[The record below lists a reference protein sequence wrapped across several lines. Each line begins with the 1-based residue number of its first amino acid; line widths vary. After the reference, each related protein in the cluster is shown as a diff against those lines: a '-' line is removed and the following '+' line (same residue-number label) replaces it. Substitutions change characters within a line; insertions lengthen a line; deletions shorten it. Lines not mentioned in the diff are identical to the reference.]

1 MAGKRKTVV
10 KKEQES
16 GPLTAFYADV
26 IKSVIELKDAT
37 SGEVISG
44 PFMKLPSKKMY
55 PDYYQLIKDP
65 ISIYEIRYA
74 TIVKKRTAAVRDS
87 RDGNGVSL
95 DEFVEMWEKMYAN
108 ASTYNDPQS
117 LIVNDAK
124 TILDYV
130 KERVEKFRPT
140 YKENASTIS
149 TSKAVEEEQDNND
162 DYQDD
167 NGDADDYE
175 EEKQPPAKKRKVT
188 SRKRVQSEDEEN
200 DYDDEDDDN
209 EESFNDDGEDDE
221 RDDNDG
227 TDSKRL
233 IKADRTDIQVNNDLF
248 ENPTADHTSDL
259 LKIYRH
265 LLSFKISHH
274 KNSVPLSRSFMDL
287 PDKGSPETGNY
298 YSIVTRPMSFNMIGQ
313 NLEQN
318 VYADGA
324 EGYRRFVNDV
334 NQIFDNAFDVWSDGL
349 YLKAA
354 KGLSKA
360 FEKRIEKFES
370 QLLEKKRSKL
380 RGRAKAKSKSRT
392 LPDEEDEEFF
402 DDADNG
408 KGQLTF
414 ASFEPE
420 SKLDLQLPPHEP
432 PTFIRKHDV
441 EKAEKVEEIDDITAF
456 IKKFVICTSSN
467 LSGYINTLQN
477 SDKATPL
484 LQNNISTLYESII
497 LEPAGNST
505 IGGSTYSLQ
514 LPGSVVAGNEIGC
527 TVFLDKQVFDQQFK
541 SELRVNGE
549 IITGAEQKKS
559 SVTDDC
565 FCSNSYAIRVGYGL
579 NFFEFT
585 LKVPFPLNG
594 EPVSEENPKEFIEN
608 VKVWLNVTR

>member
-1 MAGKRKTVV
+1 MAGRKKTAV
-10 KKEQES
+10 KKEHEA
-16 GPLTAFYADV
+16 GPLTTFYTEV
-26 IKSVIELKDAT
+26 IKNVIELKDAT

-44 PFMKLPSKKMY
+44 PFMKLPSKKIY

-65 ISIYEIRYA
+65 ISITEIRYA
-74 TIVKKRTAAVRDS
+74 TIVKKRTTGVRDA
-87 RDGNGVSL
+87 RDGNGVTL
-95 DEFVEMWEKMYAN
+95 DEFVNMWEKMYLN

-124 TILDYV
+124 TILDFV
-130 KERVEKFRPT
+130 KDRVEKFKFT
-140 YKENASTIS
+140 YNES
-149 TSKAVEEEQDNND
+149 TSTRSALKATEEVIAEDN
-162 DYQDD
+162 
-167 NGDADDYE
+167 DDYE
-175 EEKQPPAKKRKVT
+175 EENDDLYETEKRPAPKKRKLT
-188 SRKRVQSEDEEN
+188 SHKIQSEEDDEDEE
-200 DYDDEDDDN
+200 DQDEEN
-209 EESFNDDGEDDE
+209 EESFNEEGEEDEREEDDS
-221 RDDNDG
+221 
-227 TDSKRL
+227 DSKRL
-233 IKADRTDIQVNNDLF
+233 IKADRTDRQISDDLF
-248 ENPTADHTSDL
+248 ENPAADHTSDL
-259 LKIYRH
+259 MKIYRH
-265 LLSFKISHH
+265 MLSFKISHH
-274 KNSVPLSRSFMDL
+274 KNSIPLSRSFMDL
-287 PDKGSPETGNY
+287 PEKEAAETENY

-318 VYADGA
+318 VYADGV
-324 EGYRRFVNDV
+324 EGYRRFVKDI
-334 NQIFDNAFDVWSDGL
+334 NQIFDNAFDVWTDGL

-370 QLLEKKRSKL
+370 QLLEKKKSKL
-380 RGRAKAKSKSRT
+380 RGKSKMRSKSKA
-392 LPDEEDEEFF
+392 PADDEDDELY
-402 DDADNG
+402 DDTDVG
-408 KGQLTF
+408 TGQPTF
-414 ASFEPE
+414 ANFEPE

-456 IKKFVICTSSN
+456 IKKFVICTTSN
-467 LSGYINTLQN
+467 LSGYMNILQN
-477 SDKATPL
+477 SDKSLSMLQKTTP
-484 LQNNISTLYESII
+484 TLYESII

-527 TVFLDKQVFDQQFK
+527 SVFLDQQVCEQKYK

-549 IITGAEQKKS
+549 IITGTDLKK
-559 SVTDDC
+559 TGIADDC